1 MTMTSSLAPTD
12 GAEAAFLAHRPRA
25 FAVAYRMLGSVA
37 EAEDIVQ
44 EAWLR
49 WQGADHAHIASPE
62 AFIVTTTSRLAIDH
76 LRKASTRRETYVGPW
91 LPEPLVTEGTQSPV
105 TPEEQMELADDIS
118 MALLHLLERLS
129 PDERAAFLLFE
140 AFDYSHAEIAQ
151 LIGKSEAACRQMLSR
166 ARKRIQAE
174 HPRFN
179 TGARE
184 HARLTELF
192 QQAMMDGDPEAILDC
207 MKEDAVFY
215 SDGGGKVAAALN
227 PIYGREKITRFWLGV
242 MRKFEQRTT
251 SRAALIN
258 GLPGVLLTDGE
269 TLHSA
274 VSLRIEDG
282 RIAALYVQRNPE
294 KLADILRQTGLKPLS
309 G

>member
-1 MTMTSSLAPTD
+1 MTHAPASD
-12 GAEAAFLAHRPRA
+12 AETAFLTHRPRA
-25 FAVAYRMLGSVA
+25 FAVAYRMLGSIA
-37 EAEDIVQ
+37 EAEDVVQ

-49 WQGADHAHIASPE
+49 WQGADRAHVASPE

-91 LPEPLVTEGTQSPV
+91 LPEPMVTGDAESPA
-105 TPEEQMELADDIS
+105 TPQERLELADDIS

-129 PDERAAFLLFE
+129 PEERAAFLLHE
-140 AFDYSHAEIAQ
+140 AFDYSHAEIAN

-166 ARKRIQAE
+166 ARKRVQAE
-174 HPRFN
+174 RPRFN
-179 TGARE
+179 TEARE

-192 QQAMMDGDPEAILDC
+192 QQALMKEDPEAILAC
-207 MKEDAVFY
+207 MKEDAIFY

-227 PIYGREKITRFWLGV
+227 PLYGADKITRFWLGI
-242 MRKFEQRTT
+242 MRKAEGRITP
-251 SRAALIN
+251 RPAWLN
-258 GLPGVLLTDGE
+258 GLPGYLLTEGD

-282 RIAALYVQRNPE
+282 RIAALYVQRNPD
-294 KLADILRQTGLKPLS
+294 KLADILRWTKLRPLPV
-309 G
+309 

>member
-1 MTMTSSLAPTD
+1 MTHAPSSN
-12 GAEAAFLAHRPRA
+12 AETAFLTHRPRA

-91 LPEPLVTEGTQSPV
+91 LPEPLVTEGTQSPI

-192 QQAMMDGDPEAILDC
+192 QQAMMDGDPEAILAC